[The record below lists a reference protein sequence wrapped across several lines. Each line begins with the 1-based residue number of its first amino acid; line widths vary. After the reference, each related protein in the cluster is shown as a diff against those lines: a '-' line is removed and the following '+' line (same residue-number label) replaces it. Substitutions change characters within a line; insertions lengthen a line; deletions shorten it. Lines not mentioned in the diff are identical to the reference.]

1 MSDNPISPLLSQHI
15 KPFEKYFKIK
25 GLVELCIN
33 QPGEIWI
40 ETLDGWTTKK
50 DDAFSLRNLN
60 HFAEVL
66 ATSKGQKFSNHVPLL
81 STSLPGY
88 GYRVQVV
95 GGALVSSGFSLSI
108 RVAQAQR
115 FELTSYMS
123 DSEALKLQK
132 LIKDGKTILV
142 AGGTSSGKTTLL
154 NSMIRF
160 IPNENRIITIEDT
173 QELEID
179 QPNNIRILKSKTG
192 TDIAQMT
199 YKDIINSCM
208 RMRPDRLLMGEL
220 DIDNTVPFLRLLNT
234 GHAGCMATIHAD
246 GPEES
251 IDAIVMNARLS
262 GLVGPVEDY
271 TRKAIDSILF
281 IERKDRRTFEARME
295 SI

>member
-1 MSDNPISPLLSQHI
+1 MSQPISPLLQKHL

-33 QPGEIWI
+33 QPGEIYI
-40 ETLDGWTTKK
+40 ETLDGWTVKK
-50 DDAFSLRNLN
+50 DDAFTLQNLN

-66 ATSKGQKFSNHVPLL
+66 ATSKGQKFGANVPLL

-88 GYRVQVV
+88 GFRVQVV
-95 GGALVSSGFSLSI
+95 GGALVGSGFSLTI

-123 DSEALKLQK
+123 EAGASELQK
-132 LIKDGKTILV
+132 MIEDGKTILV

-154 NSMIRF
+154 NSMIRY
-160 IPNENRIITIEDT
+160 IQNDKRIITIEDT

-192 TDIAQMT
+192 TDIAKMT

-220 DIDNTVPFLRLLNT
+220 DIENTVPFLRLLNT

-246 GPEES
+246 GPQEAM
-251 IDAIVMNARLS
+251 DAICMNAQLA
-262 GLVGPVEDY
+262 GMLGPVEQY
-271 TRKAIDSILF
+271 ARKGIDSVLF
-281 IERKDRRTFEARME
+281 IERKDRRTFAARME
-295 SI
+295 HL